1 MPCYDFTLII
11 DPTVVPV
18 LRQGL
23 RVLPTLLVWRA
34 VSTRSENVFTGAFWS
49 PITSKSG
56 FKESSCRLLSEL
68 GPVFWDWLRL
78 ATWQPS
84 VPAIVPRVLPKVS
97 KGHADL
103 TSSPPSS
110 QTFVCEQT
118 KEIPRNNNQ
127 DTNKSQET
135 IIKNQTFWNFE
146 NWSLEIIWKLE
157 FGYWW
162 LLLRSHAKVWA
173 VSCDI

>member
-1 MPCYDFTLII
+1 MIHPQLPLRMPCYDFTLII
-11 DPTVVPV
+11 DPTVVPG
-18 LRQGL
+18 LTRGL

-49 PITSKSG
+49 PITSKSN

-78 ATWQPS
+78 AAWQPS
-84 VPAIVPRVLPKVS
+84 VPAIVSRVSPRVS

-110 QTFVCEQT
+110 QTT
-118 KEIPRNNNQ
+118 KH
-127 DTNKSQET
+127 KC
-135 IIKNQTFWNFE
+135 FNFQLTTY
-146 NWSLEIIWKLE
+146 NLQQNSVVSC
-157 FGYWW
+157 
-162 LLLRSHAKVWA
+162 LLLVVCQSALMRFSLGSLAWHV
-173 VSCDI
+173 